1 MSGSSSS
8 PTNKVQKIWLVS
20 WVELMLRIIS
30 RGVTVMQ
37 SFMWSYFVIGYWPCW
52 CRRSC
57 WSPLP
62 AGFVPTT
69 FGWIAKCF
77 SEDFGCQAPHYEKG
91 WSLSDI
97 LCFEKRKMLYSVRCM
112 PAFTSWRCFISL
124 LHLSFFQF
132 FPKLRLQHCYVL
144 DHMWRLDQFSQG
156 VDFTNRGRIGA

>member
-30 RGVTVMQ
+30 RGVAVMQ

-91 WSLSDI
+91 WSMSEIFGLRS
-97 LCFEKRKMLYSVRCM
+97 RK
-112 PAFTSWRCFISL
+112 CFIVLGACLRLQVGDIWS
-124 LHLSFFQF
+124 HFVIIFFQF
-132 FPKLRLQHCYVL
+132 FPKVRLQHCYIL